1 MSYASLFVCREKSV
15 RCGSLCNERTRLALI
30 SVTSESSR
38 SGGACLRCMALTS
51 LSRRFLQRLYDK
63 RGGEENASRHR
74 CEERR
79 MLRLLEMTWGISGK
93 AGLNVIT
100 NWILWDS
107 FLMDWAMTLN
117 PGANPSFLKKLCA
130 LGFLRFSSCPSA
142 TGDSLKSSWGV
153 ILHKAKKGLF
163 D

>member
-1 MSYASLFVCREKSV
+1 MFTKSVAEMTFSLAYILDVSFVALYHIDEIGSRAGDAMSCASLFVGREKSV

-79 MLRLLEMTWGISGK
+79 MLRLLEMT
-93 AGLNVIT
+93 
-100 NWILWDS
+100 
-107 FLMDWAMTLN
+107 
-117 PGANPSFLKKLCA
+117 
-130 LGFLRFSSCPSA
+130 
-142 TGDSLKSSWGV
+142 
-153 ILHKAKKGLF
+153 
-163 D
+163 